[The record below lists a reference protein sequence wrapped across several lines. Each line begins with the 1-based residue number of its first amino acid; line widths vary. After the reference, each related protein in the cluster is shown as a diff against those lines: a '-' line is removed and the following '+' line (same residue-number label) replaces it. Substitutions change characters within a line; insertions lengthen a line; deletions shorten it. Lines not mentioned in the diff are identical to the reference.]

1 MYPAVPVNS
10 RTANKDTYLPVG
22 GGPDGTDP
30 IFVPKGQE
38 VIYSVYSMH
47 RLPAVFGQDATEY
60 RPERWASLKP
70 GWAYIP
76 FNGGP
81 RICPGQQFALTE
93 ASYTIMRVLR
103 RFKSIEC
110 RDGKPFKEALTLT
123 LASKNGTKVCL
134 TPA

>member
-1 MYPAVPVNS
+1 LYPAVPVNS
-10 RTANKDTYLPVG
+10 RSANKNTYLPVG
-22 GGPDGTDP
+22 GGPDGKDP
-30 IFVPKGQE
+30 VFVPKGQE

-47 RLPAVFGQDATEY
+47 RLPEVFGQDATEF

-93 ASYTIMRVLR
+93 AGYTIMCILR
-103 RFKSIEC
+103 RFKSVEC
-110 RDGKPFKEALTLT
+110 RDGKPFQEALTLT
-123 LASKNGTKVCL
+123 LASKNGTQVCL